1 MRGKGEEE
9 EKGTRRRR
17 SRSHVFYSESWQV
30 KAGKQGMV
38 ESWEV
43 VLRRMNGK
51 PQCIRKCLLRV
62 GQY

>member
-1 MRGKGEEE
+1 MRGKGGEEE
-9 EKGTRRRR
+9 EGRRGGGGEAEIK
-17 SRSHVFYSESWQV
+17 SFTV

-51 PQCIRKCLLRV
+51 PQSIRKCLLRL